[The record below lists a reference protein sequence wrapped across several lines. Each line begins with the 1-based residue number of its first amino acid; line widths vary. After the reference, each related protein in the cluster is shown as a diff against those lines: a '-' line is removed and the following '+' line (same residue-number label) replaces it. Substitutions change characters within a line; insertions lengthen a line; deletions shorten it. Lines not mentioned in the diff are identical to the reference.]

1 MLDCILLIQE
11 WDRCPSSMSWTG
23 LPLMPS
29 SSLSECPRTPHWL
42 ILSFHVDHAAALP
55 YVMEKV
61 RKAKEDDEL
70 ISRPIF
76 EMGME
81 RYT

>member
-11 WDRCPSSMSWTG
+11 WDR
-23 LPLMPS
+23 
-29 SSLSECPRTPHWL
+29 EYPRTPRWL

-61 RKAKEDDEL
+61 
-70 ISRPIF
+70 
-76 EMGME
+76 G
-81 RYT
+81 